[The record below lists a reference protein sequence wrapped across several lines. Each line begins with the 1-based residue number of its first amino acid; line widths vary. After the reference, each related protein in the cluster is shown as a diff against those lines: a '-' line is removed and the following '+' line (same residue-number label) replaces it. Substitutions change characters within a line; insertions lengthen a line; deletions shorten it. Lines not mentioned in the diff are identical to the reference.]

1 MNCLKCGREIEKDG
15 VFCDK
20 CLDVMAKN
28 PIKSNAPLQLPR
40 RKEAVQPKRSGKRK
54 HHLPLEEQVRH
65 QKRMI
70 RRLMLMV
77 GVLFVAVCLL
87 VALLVADTIS
97 EAKADDD
104 NLGKNYSTSESG
116 EE

>member
-1 MNCLKCGREIEKDG
+1 MNCLKCGREIENGG

-40 RKEAVQPKRSGKRK
+40 RKEEAQPKKSGKRK
-54 HHLPLEEQVRH
+54 LYLHLEEQVRH
-65 QKRMI
+65 LKRMN
-70 RRLMLMV
+70 RRLTLLV

-87 VALLVADTIS
+87 VALLVVDTVS
-97 EAKADDD
+97 EPKKDDD
-104 NLGKNYSTSESG
+104 NLGKNYATSESG